1 METAKDILDI
11 YTMMKLWPSHWW
23 FSDVMSSKHAYANYD
38 QFIPNFNM
46 ACKKLV
52 SLANS
57 KTFGR
62 IKPEL
67 WTKDVWKFSI
77 MLFENMGLWAKDS
90 YQNINVWRFSKLWTA
105 LSLAFSCISAWNLQK
120 NLKMGLFTLAIF
132 TLQN

>member
-1 METAKDILDI
+1 M
-11 YTMMKLWPSHWW
+11 
-23 FSDVMSSKHAYANYD
+23 MSSKHAYANYD

-57 KTFGR
+57 KTFGP

-67 WTKDVWKFSI
+67 WTKDVGKFSI
-77 MLFENMGLWAKDS
+77 MLFENMGWWAKDS

-105 LSLAFSCISAWNLQK
+105 LSLAFSCTSA
-120 NLKMGLFTLAIF
+120 
-132 TLQN
+132 